1 MENANSAPSR
11 RNIAWTPLLL
21 TVAVAA
27 ALTVTVVVGQN
38 TRSMEQRRDEPSE
51 IAIAFAGNS
60 IQYFNDCPRLVQQ
73 MIEEKLADEEVT
85 VYQDSCLRGGATL
98 SSLWKYGNGM
108 AQKFSSEAALIQIDG
123 LESKNN
129 VEKYD
134 IGANTVGELLSSR
147 ERWDFFV
154 LNDHTQAPAR
164 NDTLVQT
171 EKALRQ
177 HYAPTILQHNVKTT
191 ILIQTPAY
199 RKAGLK
205 ESEDL
210 GNFDE
215 MTDLV
220 ANGILSYKETL
231 ENAGIEDCR
240 IAPVGEAY
248 RYLHDNNKDLW
259 EKLYSH
265 DDFHPSPYGTWLQA
279 CVIFCTCFRDSQEP
293 VPPTYNSEWW
303 EVSRIMQPRNE
314 EPLPQPTEDEAMELQ
329 AVACAICGVKLPQG
343 AREML
348 GKPASL

>member
-1 MENANSAPSR
+1 
-11 RNIAWTPLLL
+11 
-21 TVAVAA
+21 VAVAVA
-27 ALTVTVVVGQN
+27 FAITVMVGQN
-38 TRSMEQRRDEPSE
+38 TRAMERRDEPPE
-51 IAIAFAGNS
+51 VAIAFAGNS
-60 IQYFNDCPRLVQQ
+60 MQYFNDCPRLVQQ
-73 MIEEKLADEEVT
+73 MIEEKLADAT

-108 AQKFSSEAALIQIDG
+108 AQKFSSEAALIQIDARG
-123 LESKNN
+123 DSETN

-134 IGANTVGELLSSR
+134 IGANTVDELLSSR

-154 LNDHTQAPAR
+154 LNDHTQSPAR
-164 NDTLVQT
+164 NDTMVQT
-171 EKALRQ
+171 ETALRES
-177 HYAPTILQHNVKTT
+177 YAPSILQHNVGTT

-199 RKAGLK
+199 RKPGLK

-210 GNFDE
+210 GNFHE

-220 ANGILSYKETL
+220 AKGLLSYKETL
-231 ENAGIEDCR
+231 EKEGIDDCR

-293 VPPTYNSEWW
+293 VPPIYNSEWW

-314 EPLPQPTEDEAMELQ
+314 EPLPRPTEEEAMELR
-329 AVACAICGVKLPQG
+329 AVACAICGVKLPEG
-343 AREML
+343 ERAML
-348 GKPASL
+348 VKTASP